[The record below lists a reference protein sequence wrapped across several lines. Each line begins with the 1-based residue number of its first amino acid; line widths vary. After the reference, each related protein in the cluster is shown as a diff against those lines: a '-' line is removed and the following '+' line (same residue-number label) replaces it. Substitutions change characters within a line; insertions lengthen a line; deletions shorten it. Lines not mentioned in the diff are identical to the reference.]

1 MIINLEIGNK
11 LRILDAKRLEC
22 DDYWVDGTIVEVFA
36 IDPADRIIMVTKKD
50 DFSYKV
56 HEIYENE
63 LMYVELVHESKPK
76 EKIHIYKDGDM
87 IEFISV
93 ENIIGDAKNYFKNG
107 DIAEISRVT
116 KDSIKVRAFKDSKV
130 TFVLIL
136 EPYFKYIMP
145 FTKPVIHK
153 DSREM
158 ASKILGELD
167 EQSIE
172 LRKNFLLEHRRFDE
186 IKLLMDELN
195 KRGGDDE

>member
-11 LRILDAKRLEC
+11 LRILNAKRLEC
-22 DDYWVDGTIVEVFA
+22 DDYWVDGTIVEVFE
-36 IDPADRIIMVTKKD
+36 IDPVDRRIMVTKKD

-63 LMYVELVHESKPK
+63 LMYVELVHESKSK
-76 EKIHIYKDGDM
+76 EEIRKYKVGDM

-186 IKLLMDELN
+186 IKLLIDELN